1 MNMKNRR
8 TRLTGQGISAAGT
21 AQSFQ
26 NAPTQDASSQA
37 AEAMKIENRLKLFFG
52 PGMSNQFDPVTGLF

>member
-1 MNMKNRR
+1 
-8 TRLTGQGISAAGT
+8 LTGQGISAAGT

-52 PGMSNQFDPVTGLF
+52 PGMSNQFDTVTGLF